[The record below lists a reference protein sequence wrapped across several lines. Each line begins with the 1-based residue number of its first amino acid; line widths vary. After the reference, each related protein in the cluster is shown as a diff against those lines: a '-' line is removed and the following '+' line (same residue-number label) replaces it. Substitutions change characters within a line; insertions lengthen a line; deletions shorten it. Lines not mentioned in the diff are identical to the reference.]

1 MKIRN
6 KRNNRILIIAI
17 IAVVVVALATVGIVL
32 GVGMTDEGISLIS
45 TPNDV
50 TYFQYEPFDITGLR
64 VQLDKKNDAFSKEID
79 LSEIKITGFD
89 SSKVAKEQVITV
101 SYKGYTT
108 TFKVEIAPLPEEQAS
123 VIRLD
128 IDMDDGY
135 ELKTVYEEFEPLDL
149 THMYL
154 ILTYS
159 DGTRERI
166 PVTKDMISGYDNRE
180 VTTTPL
186 RVKVTYGNRFT
197 TFNVSIVPKSN

>member
-1 MKIRN
+1 MKIRS
-6 KRNNRILIIAI
+6 KRNNKILIIVIVAVLVVGL
-17 IAVVVVALATVGIVL
+17 IAAGVVIGI
-32 GVGMTDEGISLIS
+32 GMTDEGISLIS

-50 TYFQYEPFDITGLR
+50 TYFQYDSFDITGLR

-79 LSEIKITGFD
+79 LADVAITGFD
-89 SSKVAKEQVITV
+89 STKVAKEQVITV
-101 SYKGYTT
+101 SYKGFST
-108 TFKVEIAPLPEEQAS
+108 TFKVEIAPLPAEQAS
-123 VIRLD
+123 VVRIDL
-128 IDMDDGY
+128 DMDDGY
-135 ELKTVYEEFEPLDL
+135 EMKTVYEEFEPLDL

-159 DGTRERI
+159 DGTKERI

>member
-1 MKIRN
+1 MKIRS
-6 KRNNRILIIAI
+6 KRNNKALIIAI
-17 IAVVVVALATVGIVL
+17 VAVVVVVLATAGVL
-32 GVGMTDEGISLIS
+32 FSIGMTDEGISLIS

-50 TYFQYEPFDITGLR
+50 IYYQYEPFEITGLR

-79 LSEIKITGFD
+79 LADVTITGFD

-101 SYKGYTT
+101 SYKGFST
-108 TFKVEIAPLPEEQAS
+108 TFKVEIAPLPAEQAS
-123 VIRLD
+123 VVRIDL
-128 IDMDDGY
+128 DMDDGY
-135 ELKTVYEEFEPLDL
+135 EMKTVYEEFEPLDL

-159 DGTRERI
+159 DGTKERI

-197 TFNVSIVPKSN
+197 TFNVSIVPKSE